1 MALFDSGPPVD
12 RSASPAPRRAPAHAA
27 AAVGTAAVLALAA
40 ACTSTSPSTS
50 SDPRPSP
57 AGLEAF
63 YGQKLSFGSCT
74 GYGTTPGEKKSFVEP
89 FQCARLKV
97 PLDYPNPKGRTIQV
111 AVLRLPAQGDPGQ
124 RIGSLVLNP
133 GGPGGSGLTQA
144 TSFVAAHAK
153 SPLLQRFDVVGFDPR
168 GVGSSTPAISCF
180 TDAERDRGEDQTT
193 LLASS
198 GQWRED
204 DTRRLAERC
213 AKGSGGT
220 EMLAAVGTRNV
231 ARDMDVLRSALGDD
245 KLTFAGQSYGTRLGA
260 VYAEM
265 FTGNV
270 RALVLDGVTDPTLEN
285 PQRRLTQQAGFQQNF
300 EKLAT
305 ACAASKDC
313 PLGTDPARATA
324 VFQQLVQPLIDKPVP
339 AGKGRTLN
347 FNQATGGVTA
357 GLYYPE
363 TWPALIKGLSQLKQ
377 GNGSQ
382 ILKVGDLFGGRDPS
396 GVWTNF
402 LEANLAVNCNDEV
415 RRTPEEEARL
425 RADIIRTS
433 PYLATG
439 AEVDGVSRDACEFWP
454 GAPSLGIPYAQD
466 VKGLPK
472 SLIISV
478 TGDPATPYAA
488 GRVLADELGGTV
500 LTVEGARHTVA
511 QEAVSPCVDAAF
523 AAYLIDLTVPAED
536 RHCRL

>member
-1 MALFDSGPPVD
+1 MLILS
-12 RSASPAPRRAPAHAA
+12 
-27 AAVGTAAVLALAA
+27 A
-40 ACTSTSPSTS
+40 ACTGAPNSAESE
-50 SDPRPSP
+50 PRPST
-57 AGLEAF
+57 AGLEAY
-63 YGQKLSFGSCT
+63 YGQKLSFGSCA
-74 GYGTTPGEKKSFVEP
+74 GYGTTPGEKKQYVEP
-89 FQCARLKV
+89 FECARLTV
-97 PLDYPNPKGRTIQV
+97 PLDYQKPKGRTIQV
-111 AVLRLPAQGDPGQ
+111 AVLRLPAQAAVGQ

-133 GGPGGSGLTQA
+133 GGPGGSGMTQA
-144 TSFVAAHAK
+144 TTFSAAHAK
-153 SPLLQRFDVVGFDPR
+153 SPLLRRFDVVGFDPR

-198 GQWRED
+198 GQWSEE

-220 EMLAAVGTRNV
+220 EILSAVGTRNV
-231 ARDMDVLRSALGDD
+231 ARDMDVLRSALGDE

-265 FTGNV
+265 FGRNV
-270 RALVLDGVTDPTLEN
+270 RAMVLDGVTDPTLQN

-300 EKLAT
+300 EKLA
-305 ACAASKDC
+305 ASCAASRDC
-313 PLGTDPARATA
+313 PLGADPARATE

-357 GLYYPE
+357 ALYYPE
-363 TWPALIKGLSQLKQ
+363 TWPTLIKGLAQLKQ
-377 GNGSQ
+377 GDGAQ
-382 ILKVGDLFGGRDPS
+382 ILKIGDVFGGRDAS

-402 LEANLAVNCNDEV
+402 LEANLAVNCNDEM

-425 RADIIRTS
+425 RADIVRTS
-433 PYLATG
+433 PFVATG
-439 AEVDGVSRDACEFWP
+439 RTVEGVTRDACESWP
-454 GAPSLGIPYAQD
+454 GEPSLGIPYAQD
-466 VKGLPK
+466 VKGVPT
-472 SLIISV
+472 SLVISV

-488 GRVLADELGGTV
+488 GKVLADEIGGTV

-511 QEAVSPCVDAAF
+511 QEAVNPCVNAAF
-523 AAYLIDLTVPAED
+523 AAYLIDLKVPAQD
-536 RHCRL
+536 RRCRL

>member
-12 RSASPAPRRAPAHAA
+12 RSASPAPRRRTARVGAA
-27 AAVGTAAVLALAA
+27 TGATAVLALVA
-40 ACTSTSPSTS
+40 ACTGTPTSAESE
-50 SDPRPSP
+50 PRPSA
-57 AGLEAF
+57 AGLEVY
-63 YGQKLSFGSCT
+63 YGQKLSFGSCA
-74 GYGTTPGEKKSFVEP
+74 GYGTTPGEKKQYVEP
-89 FQCARLKV
+89 FECARLTV
-97 PLDYPNPKGRTIQV
+97 PLDYQDPKGRTIQV

-144 TSFVAAHAK
+144 TTFSVAHAK
-153 SPLLQRFDVVGFDPR
+153 SPLRQRFDVVGFDPR

-198 GQWRED
+198 GQWSAD
-204 DTRRLAERC
+204 DTRQLAERC
-213 AKGSGGT
+213 AKGSGGK
-220 EMLAAVGTRNV
+220 EILSAVGTRNV
-231 ARDMDVLRSALGDD
+231 ARDMDVLRSALGDE

-265 FTGNV
+265 FGANV
-270 RALVLDGVTDPTLEN
+270 RAMVLDGVTDPTLEN

-300 EKLAT
+300 EKLA
-305 ACAASKDC
+305 ASCATSKDC
-313 PLGTDPARATA
+313 PLGADPARATD
-324 VFQQLVQPLIDKPVP
+324 VFQKLVRPLIDKPVP

-363 TWPALIKGLSQLKQ
+363 VWPALIKGLAQLKQ
-377 GNGSQ
+377 GDGSQ
-382 ILKVGDLFGGRDPS
+382 ILKVGDVFGGRDAS
-396 GVWTNF
+396 GGWTNF

-425 RADIIRTS
+425 RADIARTS
-433 PYLATG
+433 PYVATG
-439 AEVDGVSRDACEFWP
+439 RNVDGVSRDACESWP
-454 GAPSLGIPYAQD
+454 GEPSLGIPYAQD
-466 VKGLPK
+466 VKGLPTT
-472 SLIISV
+472 LVISV

-488 GRVLADELGGTV
+488 GKVLADEIGGTV

-511 QEAVSPCVDAAF
+511 QEGINPCVNAAF
-523 AAYLIDLTVPAED
+523 AAYLIDLKVPTTD
-536 RHCRL
+536 QRCRL